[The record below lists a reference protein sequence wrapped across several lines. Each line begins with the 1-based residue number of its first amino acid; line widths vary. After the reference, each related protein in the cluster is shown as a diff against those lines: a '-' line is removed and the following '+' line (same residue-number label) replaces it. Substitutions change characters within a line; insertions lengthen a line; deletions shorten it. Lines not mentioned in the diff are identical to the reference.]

1 MGGED
6 DIKGILGVCAQVCFV
21 GTVIAAARDAG
32 AHWLHRTCTLC
43 GGAKTMRCE
52 HCNATGK
59 LKKPEDRADFAT
71 LNAKVETF
79 QCMFCQGKGQ
89 VNCRRCAGAGGEI
102 GRNFNWHRLRH
113 GEKPFKDLHRNRN
126 LGYIPSLLRERIARQ
141 ADRDALDQFHTD
153 ADVFDEVAA
162 KIRRFRLDAWR
173 QARGEAPPAKGK
185 RKGKAKKTSSKGK
198 PANAAAKKN
207 SKPSGKSKKKKKK
220 VAPAP
225 VEKQ

>member
-21 GTVIAAARDAG
+21 GTVIAAARESG

-52 HCNATGK
+52 HCKATGK
-59 LKKPEDRADFAT
+59 LQKPEDRGDFAT
-71 LNAKVETF
+71 LNAKIETF
-79 QCMFCQGKGQ
+79 QCMFCQGKGA

-102 GRNFNWHRLRH
+102 GRNINWHRMVH
-113 GEKPFKDLHRNRN
+113 GEKPFKDLLRNRN
-126 LGYIPSLLRERIARQ
+126 FGHIPSLLNERIARQ
-141 ADRDALDQFHTD
+141 ADRDTLDDFH
-153 ADVFDEVAA
+153 DEVEELDGVAA
-162 KIRRFRLDAWR
+162 KIRRFRLS

-198 PANAAAKKN
+198 PTNAAAAKN
-207 SKPSGKSKKKKKK
+207 SKPSGKAKKK

-225 VEKQ
+225 VEKE